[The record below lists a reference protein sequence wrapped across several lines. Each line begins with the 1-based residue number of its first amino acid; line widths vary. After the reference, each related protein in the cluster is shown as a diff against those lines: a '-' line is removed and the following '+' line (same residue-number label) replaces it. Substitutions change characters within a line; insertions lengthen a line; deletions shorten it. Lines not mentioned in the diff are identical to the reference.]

1 MFIVIFEVE
10 PKPDRAGEY
19 LKLAQD
25 LKPKVEA
32 IDGFL
37 GVERFASRRRQRRL
51 LSLSTWRDE
60 DALLRWRMQGDHRR
74 AQGYGRS
81 RVFQDYRLR
90 VGEIV
95 DQNSADLRAPGNDGA
110 VTITEAMLD
119 PAAIESAAASSEQM
133 FDPAT
138 DGLIDQES
146 FASLYT
152 AGKLV
157 HVASWR
163 EAAAARASQPRRHA
177 GLVRHLEVRLI
188 RDYGMF
194 ERTEAPQ
201 SDPAREAA
209 RA

>member
-10 PKPDRAGEY
+10 PKPDRADEY

-25 LKPKVEA
+25 LRPKVEA

-37 GVERFASRRRQRRL
+37 SVERFARDQRQGRL

-60 DALLRWRMQGDHRR
+60 GAIVRWRMQADHRR
-74 AQGYGRS
+74 TQGYGRA
-81 RVFQDYRLR
+81 RVFRDYRLR

-95 DQNSADLRAPGNDGA
+95 ERNSADLRAPGNDGA
-110 VTITEAMLD
+110 VTITELMLD
-119 PAAIESAAASSEQM
+119 PAAIGSTAASSERM

-152 AGKLV
+152 PGKIV

-163 EAAAARASQPRRHA
+163 EAAAARASEPRSHA
-177 GLVRHLEVRLI
+177 GLVRHLEVRVV

-194 ERTEAPQ
+194 ERAEAPQ
-201 SDPAREAA
+201 SDPAREPA